1 MDEQVKM
8 DFFRKF
14 NAAFF
19 EGDQDFINEHVTED
33 VVWSIVGSEPVKG
46 KQGLLDAAFGIADF
60 SNMENEIESI
70 ICNEGEAAVKGV
82 SRRNDTEG
90 KSRHF
95 CFCDVYTLDHSNP
108 EKVKSIITFMIELQQ
123 EKQKQANS

>member
-60 SNMENEIESI
+60 SNMENEIESV
-70 ICNEGEAAVKGV
+70 ICSNGEAAVKGT
-82 SRRNDTEG
+82 SRRFDDNG
-90 KSRHF
+90 NARKF
-95 CFCDVYTLDHSNP
+95 CYCDVYTLDGDEP
-108 EKVKSIITFMIELQQ
+108 EKVKSIITFVIELQQ
-123 EKQKQANS
+123 QKPAINY